1 MSRTALQIAMGV
13 MASLF
18 AVTAVGCLI
27 LGVRS
32 PLYNAADIMGSTAAL
47 DSTVRVACGMLLG
60 VSIALFWRVIP
71 RVETELTL
79 FRALGAIGIL
89 GGVGRLISMVTAGMP
104 PPSLVAFTVLELV
117 LIPALIYWQTR
128 VARLYAA
135 DQ

>member
-1 MSRTALQIAMGV
+1 MSRTALQVAIGI
-13 MASLF
+13 MASVF
-18 AVTAVGCLI
+18 AVTAIGCLV

-32 PLYNAADIMGSTAAL
+32 PLYDGADITGSTAAL

-79 FRALGAIGIL
+79 FRALGGVGIL
-89 GGVGRLISMVTAGMP
+89 GGVGRVISMVTAGAP
-104 PPSLVAFTVLELV
+104 PPSLVAFTILELM

-128 VARLYAA
+128 VAASLGS
-135 DQ
+135 